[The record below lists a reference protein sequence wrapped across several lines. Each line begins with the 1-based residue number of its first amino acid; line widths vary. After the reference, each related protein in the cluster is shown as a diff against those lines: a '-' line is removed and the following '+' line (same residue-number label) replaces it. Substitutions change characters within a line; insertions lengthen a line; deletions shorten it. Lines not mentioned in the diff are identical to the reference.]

1 MKTSRASLTGVAL
14 AGALFS
20 ILLVALI
27 GIIRS
32 GLAHPPR
39 PPQLLMTYA
48 AWLPSA
54 VLAKVLLAYAWARQ
68 RIEQGQCV
76 RLRRPVR
83 TAMIMAVALALA
95 NLALSLAM
103 APLNRA
109 YIRWVLEHSLP
120 APKGAWAMLPLLE
133 TTLVTIAS
141 LVLSWWTLTAA
152 LRMAGE
158 RGLARGPDDTDVAP
172 AARWWFAGSFLA
184 FANTFLPNTS
194 AAAVRVFGSSTGTIT
209 VLLCLLPAAWL
220 AYACARR
227 QLRAPMADMRPLR
240 LAACAGGAALLSVA
254 VFAVLPV
261 LLLLL
266 LVSFG
271 SLLYGGAGV
280 LAYPALG
287 LLFLVPAL
295 PSLLLALRLY
305 RSGLSSHPPRSGEEG
320 ADHPALP

>member
-14 AGALFS
+14 AGTMFS

-39 PPQLLMTYA
+39 LRQLLMTYA

-54 VLAKVLLAYAWARQ
+54 LLAKVLLAYAWARQ
-68 RIEQGQCV
+68 RIEQGQCM
-76 RLRRPVR
+76 RPRRPAR
-83 TAMIMAVALALA
+83 TAVIMGAALAVA
-95 NLALSLAM
+95 NLALSFAM
-103 APLNRA
+103 APLNHA
-109 YIRWVLEHSLP
+109 YIRWALEHSLL

-133 TTLVTIAS
+133 TTLVTISS

-158 RGLARGPDDTDVAP
+158 RDLARVPDDTDVAP

-184 FANTFLPNTS
+184 FANTLLPNTS
-194 AAAVRVFGSSTGTIT
+194 AAAVRVFGSSTGAIT

-227 QLRAPMADMRPLR
+227 QLRAPMPAMRSLR
-240 LAACAGGAALLSVA
+240 LAACAGAAALLSVA

-271 SLLYGGAGV
+271 NLIYGGAGMR
-280 LAYPALG
+280 AYPALG

-295 PSLLLALRLY
+295 PSILLALRLY
-305 RSGLSSHPPRSGEEG
+305 RGGLPPHPPRYGEER